1 MVVFGSIYHET
12 VSFEVTPLVRIL
24 VDKVL
29 EDCLP
34 TEEKQMSK
42 LLIDD
47 SICLGWYGWLSTSN
61 RKPNTRKMF
70 SAGEECFSF
79 SQRMRPAGAGSVT
92 VKAPHLSDCHC
103 SLNFQKKIC
112 SLVVHIFVEFG

>member
-70 SAGEECFSF
+70 SAGECFSF

-103 SLNFQKKIC
+103 SL
-112 SLVVHIFVEFG
+112 VAHIFVGFG